1 MKTNSTA
8 LFTTIASLIPKLSFS
23 LLLVASFQS
32 SGLGQVKKVE
42 IIGTPVTQNDR
53 VTVRV
58 KATQEGDRPAL
69 ELMEDDFRLTVDDKP
84 LEFDPND
91 WKSPEESTPPPAWIV
106 VLLDMSGSMNA
117 PDSSGVSRLQGAIAA
132 VREFNNQAARRGGN
146 TQVAIVPFGEP
157 GENCEGYQVNPTTID
172 KFFPAGDF
180 KLDNYLDYLLNS
192 SPCASTNLYEPLS
205 QTIKFLTNAED
216 PRFATVENSDQ
227 PKPRLAVILLSDGY
241 HNRPNEQEDFE
252 RLIKQLGN
260 ANDLT
265 VHTLGYGLT
274 ANQLGQKYQLGKS
287 ATRADVVSGKVP
299 EDEFVDEARLADI
312 AKATGG
318 ISEFSGRADDIAAS
332 LNLFLN
338 SLLGE
343 YEISYEQPDAERG
356 SKHNVVIEVQ
366 SSEESEP
373 IKSESVDYTM
383 QAFGRSV
390 PLRIR
395 LLILFMTL
403 FILGVGGI
411 LPFYY
416 WGEYL
421 KKEATES

>member
-1 MKTNSTA
+1 
-8 LFTTIASLIPKLSFS
+8 
-23 LLLVASFQS
+23 
-32 SGLGQVKKVE
+32 
-42 IIGTPVTQNDR
+42 
-53 VTVRV
+53 
-58 KATQEGDRPAL
+58 
-69 ELMEDDFRLTVDDKP
+69 
-84 LEFDPND
+84 
-91 WKSPEESTPPPAWIV
+91 
-106 VLLDMSGSMNA
+106 MNA

-132 VREFNNQAARRGGN
+132 VREFNNQAAKRGGN

-157 GENCEGYQVNPTTID
+157 GENCEGYPVNPATID

-205 QTIKFLTNAED
+205 QTIEFLTNAED
-216 PRFATVENSDQ
+216 SRFATLENSDQ

-252 RLIKQLGN
+252 RLVKQLGN